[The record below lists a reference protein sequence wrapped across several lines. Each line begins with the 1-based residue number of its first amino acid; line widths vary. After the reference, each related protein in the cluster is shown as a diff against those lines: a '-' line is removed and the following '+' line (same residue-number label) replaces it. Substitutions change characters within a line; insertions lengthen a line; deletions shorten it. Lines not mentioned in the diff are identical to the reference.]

1 MMAAANWLGQSVG
14 LLAVWDQYSMGEI
27 PENRLTTRERETST
41 VFHRSETNFNGKQG
55 S

>member
-27 PENRLTTRERETST
+27 PENRLTTRERETTT
-41 VFHRSETNFNGKQG
+41 VFRSWTDFNRKQG